1 MRLTPE
7 ELRARKRRNVWI
19 ASALVAFIVLVFATT
34 VLRLQQNQAAE
45 RALATAVETS
55 QPSAVRRSAIAR
67 VIVGSSS
74 ITTTRTGGVPGA
86 AVWSEVDM
94 GPL

>member
-19 ASALVAFIVLVFATT
+19 ASALVAFIVLVFTTT

-45 RALATAVETS
+45 RALEQSVENS
-55 QPSAVRRSAIAR
+55 RP
-67 VIVGSSS
+67 
-74 ITTTRTGGVPGA
+74 
-86 AVWSEVDM
+86 
-94 GPL
+94 

>member
-45 RALATAVETS
+45 RELLEGATGTAT
-55 QPSAVRRSAIAR
+55 Q
-67 VIVGSSS
+67 
-74 ITTTRTGGVPGA
+74 
-86 AVWSEVDM
+86 
-94 GPL
+94 

>member
-19 ASALVAFIVLVFATT
+19 ALALVAFIVLVFTTT

-45 RALATAVETS
+45 RALLEAQSGAS
-55 QPSAVRRSAIAR
+55 Q
-67 VIVGSSS
+67 
-74 ITTTRTGGVPGA
+74 
-86 AVWSEVDM
+86 
-94 GPL
+94 

>member
-19 ASALVAFIVLVFATT
+19 AAALAAFIVLVFATT

-45 RALATAVETS
+45 RALLEAATTA
-55 QPSAVRRSAIAR
+55 
-67 VIVGSSS
+67 
-74 ITTTRTGGVPGA
+74 
-86 AVWSEVDM
+86 
-94 GPL
+94 GPQ

>member
-19 ASALVAFIVLVFATT
+19 AWALVAFIVLVFATT

-45 RALATAVETS
+45 RALLEAATTA
-55 QPSAVRRSAIAR
+55 
-67 VIVGSSS
+67 
-74 ITTTRTGGVPGA
+74 
-86 AVWSEVDM
+86 
-94 GPL
+94 GPQ

>member
-7 ELRARKRRNVWI
+7 EMRARKRRNIWI

-45 RALATAVETS
+45 RALERAVATS
-55 QPSAVRRSAIAR
+55 QPGGATARTSSPSSACWA
-67 VIVGSSS
+67 
-74 ITTTRTGGVPGA
+74 
-86 AVWSEVDM
+86 
-94 GPL
+94 

>member
-19 ASALVAFIVLVFATT
+19 ASALIAFIVLVFATT

-45 RALATAVETS
+45 RELERAVATS
-55 QPSAVRRSAIAR
+55 QP
-67 VIVGSSS
+67 
-74 ITTTRTGGVPGA
+74 
-86 AVWSEVDM
+86 
-94 GPL
+94 

>member
-19 ASALVAFIVLVFATT
+19 ALALVAFIVLVFATT

-45 RALATAVETS
+45 RALKPWREWTMASRLQWCVAAAPTAA
-55 QPSAVRRSAIAR
+55 PVRVRSVKRRTKAR
-67 VIVGSSS
+67 
-74 ITTTRTGGVPGA
+74 A
-86 AVWSEVDM
+86 M
-94 GPL
+94 

>member
-19 ASALVAFIVLVFATT
+19 AAALVAFIVLVFATT

-45 RALATAVETS
+45 RALLEAATA
-55 QPSAVRRSAIAR
+55 A
-67 VIVGSSS
+67 
-74 ITTTRTGGVPGA
+74 
-86 AVWSEVDM
+86 
-94 GPL
+94 GPQ

>member
-19 ASALVAFIVLVFATT
+19 AAALVAFIVLVFATT

-45 RALATAVETS
+45 RALLEAATT
-55 QPSAVRRSAIAR
+55 
-67 VIVGSSS
+67 VG
-74 ITTTRTGGVPGA
+74 PQ
-86 AVWSEVDM
+86 
-94 GPL
+94 

>member
-19 ASALVAFIVLVFATT
+19 AAALVAFIVLVFATT

-45 RALATAVETS
+45 HARLDQAA
-55 QPSAVRRSAIAR
+55 SAR
-67 VIVGSSS
+67 
-74 ITTTRTGGVPGA
+74 
-86 AVWSEVDM
+86 
-94 GPL
+94 